1 MYPPTLR
8 RAHVS
13 CTARAPRPDSAPLQ
27 PARRGGQDTL
37 HAAETRHGQ
46 LADAPARPA
55 AAAWQL
61 SRPPRGASR
70 RVNACLVH
78 PHPIL
83 LSPRRFSAS
92 PDPPHPTTTARR
104 PPARAPLRAR
114 ANLPQSPARGPP
126 ARAQLRPRARP
137 SPPARGTVA
146 RGAAA
151 RPSRPAPR
159 GAPHRVRPAPSRG
172 SGRAPARHAA
182 ARSSMW
188 ACGSIY
194 QLGRGHDAPGVR
206 SCELTALPC
215 SPSPTPPPL
224 ADHVCLLDTRPAESS
239 GLRCLL
245 AAPRVYLMYVSASTL
260 VVALLLIRGLF
271 FSFACHPCLHTVPPV
286 DSTAVRILVQTRST
300 DYCAYCRCGTPQDCV
315 L

>member
-92 PDPPHPTTTARR
+92 PDPSHPTTTARR

-137 SPPARGTVA
+137 PPLLLAGRSH
-146 RGAAA
+146 AAQ
-151 RPSRPAPR
+151 RRAPR
-159 GAPHRVRPAPSRG
+159 GLRQGARRTACVRRQ
-172 SGRAPARHAA
+172 AA
-182 ARSSMW
+182 AAGAHRH
-188 ACGSIY
+188 G
-194 QLGRGHDAPGVR
+194 
-206 SCELTALPC
+206 T
-215 SPSPTPPPL
+215 PPL
-224 ADHVCLLDTRPAESS
+224 AAPCGPAALFINSAVVTM
-239 GLRCLL
+239 LL
-245 AAPRVYLMYVSASTL
+245 ACDRAS
-260 VVALLLIRGLF
+260 
-271 FSFACHPCLHTVPPV
+271 SQPCRARRH
-286 DSTAVRILVQTRST
+286 RRRRRSLT
-300 DYCAYCRCGTPQDCV
+300 TCAS
-315 L
+315 